1 MTKRKA
7 IIFDMDGV
15 LAEDPSSWRKI
26 NKHFDLEDN
35 VEDLEKYLNGEIS
48 NEEFMR
54 ITIAK
59 WPTRLHISEIEEALL
74 GFTMMKGAKETI
86 RELKKNGFIIA
97 IVSCGL
103 DILANRIANE
113 LGINLDYVLVEGLE
127 TDEQGYL
134 TGEGISRVELLKKGE
149 VFIDLIEKMEVSLKR
164 TTAVGNSKYD
174 IPMLKAANLGIAFN
188 PDDEEVRKAADAVVE
203 GKNLCE
209 ILKYTR

>member
-26 NKHFDLEDN
+26 NKHFGLEDN

-48 NEEFMR
+48 DEEFMR

-59 WPTRLHISEIEEALL
+59 WPTRLHISEIKEALS

-86 RELKKNGFIIA
+86 RELKKNGFIIG

-149 VFIDLIEKMEVSLKR
+149 VFIDLIEKMKIPSKR